1 MNVKNVGVIAIAL
14 ATALT
19 ATAPVAAMGKKDVVV
34 AGAPHGV
41 PVYPGDITDRPYKV
55 IGEIETG
62 VRKAT
67 IFSKSSSEG
76 KIYRELWERAEKMG
90 ADAVIKAEYG
100 KAKVSLDSWGKT
112 KAKGTAIKFIDAAET
127 APAAAPTA
135 EPTTAN

>member
-1 MNVKNVGVIAIAL
+1 M
-14 ATALT
+14 
-19 ATAPVAAMGKKDVVV
+19 

-41 PVYPGDITDRPYKV
+41 PVYPGDITDRPYRV

-100 KAKVSLDSWGKT
+100 KSKVSLDSWGKT
-112 KAKGTAIKFIDAAET
+112 KAKGTAIKFLAPGEVAPAAET
-127 APAAAPTA
+127 AAT
-135 EPTTAN
+135 N

>member
-1 MNVKNVGVIAIAL
+1 MNVKKLGAVGVVL
-14 ATALT
+14 A
-19 ATAPVAAMGKKDVVV
+19 AAMMAAVPAAAVGRNDDPVV

-55 IGEIETG
+55 VGEIETG

-90 ADAVIKAEYG
+90 ADAVINAKYG

-112 KAKGTAIKFIDAAET
+112 KASGTAIKFVDAAYAQASEAEP
-127 APAAAPTA
+127 APAD
-135 EPTTAN
+135 